1 MRSGSEENGDRELPF
16 DEPALVSLLY
26 VWWTGSLPFR

>member
-16 DEPALVSLLY
+16 DEPAPVKPALGLVDRL
-26 VWWTGSLPFR
+26 